1 MNTDAPKDFGNVLVD
16 LGEQLRSVRKH
27 WWLFFL
33 LGLVLVVGGV
43 LAIAYPFVSS
53 VGAVVLLGVVL
64 LVSGVLTILGAFWA
78 GEWSALLLQLLVGI
92 LYVVAGI
99 AIRDAPVESI
109 AVLTLF
115 VAAFFIVVGAFRI
128 VAALVLRYPQWGW
141 GLVNGVVTL
150 LAGMII
156 YDTFP
161 SSALWVVG
169 LLVGIDLVLNGWTWI
184 MVAMVVRRLPEVSD
198 PSPPSTTAEA

>member
-1 MNTDAPKDFGNVLVD
+1 MNDNLDPNRPKEFGGVFAE
-16 LGEQLRSVRKH
+16 LGEQLRSQKKH
-27 WWLFFL
+27 WWLFLL
-33 LGLVLVVGGV
+33 LGIVLVLGGV

-53 VGAVVLLGVVL
+53 VGAVVLLGVIL
-64 LVSGVLTILGAFWA
+64 LVCGVLTILGAFWA

-99 AIRDAPVESI
+99 AIRDAPVESA

-128 VAALVLRYPQWGW
+128 VAALVVRYPQWGW

-150 LAGMII
+150 LGGIII

-161 SSALWVVG
+161 SSALWVIG
-169 LLVGIDLVLNGWTWI
+169 LLVGLDLLFSGWTWI
-184 MVAMVVRRLPEVSD
+184 MLAMVVRRLPERSAA
-198 PSPPSTTAEA
+198 PLT